1 MYNCLINVFFMHKVF
16 VSNWRHL
23 FLLDC
28 NPVIRWL
35 TVSDAFLFSSVGL
48 LAPIFALFID
58 GYIVGGSTVVAGMAA
73 TIFLFT
79 RSIAQIPAA
88 SIIDRIRGERDDFW
102 FLVIGTFVSALI
114 PLAYIFI
121 STPSELYLLEFVYG
135 LANAFTFPSWCALFT
150 RHIDKNR
157 EGVEWGVYQTLI
169 DLSSAGA
176 AVFGGVIAEQF
187 GFKWVFILVSFLG
200 ILGSLLLL
208 SIRRHIRVR

>member
-1 MYNCLINVFFMHKVF
+1 MTGIILFMHRVL
-16 VSNWRHL
+16 VSNWRNL
-23 FLLDC
+23 FLLNC

-35 TVSDAFLFSSVGL
+35 TVSDIFLFSSAGL

-58 GYIVGGSTVVAGMAA
+58 GYIVGGDTVVAGMAA

-88 SIIDRIRGERDDFW
+88 SIIDRIRGEKDDFW
-102 FLVIGTFVSALI
+102 FLVIGTFVSAII

-121 STPSELYLLEFVYG
+121 STPSELYILQFVYG

-169 DLSSAGA
+169 DLSGAGA

-187 GFKWVFILVSFLG
+187 GFEWVFILVSFLG
-200 ILGSLLLL
+200 ILGSIMLL
-208 SIRRHIRVR
+208 SIRKQMKAR